1 VTACNRTTSSR
12 QETTRDALMMA
23 SENLSF
29 NTRKSLANHLG
40 ELAGQELT
48 EFLHQLMARIENVER
63 GKVDVTPIVPGGV
76 SMLAA
81 SRSTADA

>member
-1 VTACNRTTSSR
+1 MER
-12 QETTRDALMMA
+12 QPAQIDEEPMTMA

-48 EFLHQLMARIENVER
+48 EFLHHLMARIESVER
-63 GKVDVTPIVPGGV
+63 GKVDVTPIVP
-76 SMLAA
+76 AA
-81 SRSTADA
+81 AAMAPAATTRSAADA